1 MSKKQFYSLHGYVDS
16 VDGNAKIGYL
26 RYNGF
31 DVPNEYGFDL
41 AVYKTVKSGDANN
54 AFKPIGVWYVVD
66 CACGLAVGE
75 GSSRSKAIA
84 NAMEKLGKLDEEWY
98 QKKVRSVIDQYG
110 YPPGKGIY
118 FL

>member
-1 MSKKQFYSLHGYVDS
+1 MPKKKFYALHAYVDS

-26 RYNGF
+26 RYDGF

-41 AVYKTVKSGDANN
+41 AVYRTTKEGDWKNSWKAI
-54 AFKPIGVWYVVD
+54 PVWYVVN

-75 GSSRSKAIA
+75 GSSRRKAIA
-84 NAMEKLGKLDEEWY
+84 NAMERLEKLDEDWY
-98 QKKVRSVIDQYG
+98 NKKVRSVIDQYG

-118 FL
+118 YL